1 MHALVCRRFADP
13 PQLAIEEVPEPA
25 LRPQT
30 IAIDVHAA
38 GVNFLDSL
46 IVRGTYQVKPPLPF
60 SPGAE
65 VAGIVSAVG
74 AGVTE
79 FAIGDRAIGMLT
91 YGGFADRAVVDAA
104 SALAIPRGMDFPTA
118 AGFGLTYGTSYH
130 ALVDRARIAPGER
143 LLVLGAGGGVGLAA
157 VEIGAAL
164 GATVIAAAGSHEKL
178 EAAKSRGATELIEY
192 GAPTFKERLKEIA
205 GTRGFDVI
213 YDAVGGDYFDAAFR
227 HIAWNGRALVVGF
240 AAGRIPEIPLNRLL
254 LRSSSVMGVYFGV
267 FAMREPAHNRAN
279 FRALAELHAS
289 GALRPIVTARY
300 PLERAAEAID
310 DLAARKIVG
319 KAIVTLRP

>member
-130 ALVDRARIAPGER
+130 ALVDRASIAPGER

-205 GTRGFDVI
+205 GTHGFDVI